1 MELWTMIVSNL
12 QLVKYSN
19 GILTPEN
26 VDEYI
31 PVEKSV

>member
-19 GILTPEN
+19 GILTPYNNEK
-26 VDEYI
+26 YI
-31 PVEKSV
+31 RMD

>member
-1 MELWTMIVSNL
+1 MKVDKVQT
-12 QLVKYSN
+12 VKHSN